1 MCAEIPQKVAAQKG
15 AFNCSR
21 QFYNGAVLMKLVPY
35 KGQDTHPNGV
45 AFYVNNGQGGVIGIR
60 VYPDGRKVTVNPFTN
75 ITDGTKFP
83 TRRRYSQRYLR
94 FRHAWGEGIAI
105 YASHAVYT
113 AWSDKPIQPIPKGM
127 TIDHIDGVAQNND
140 FRNLRC
146 VSNEIN
152 NRDGGFLSKLRH
164 MGFHPARID
173 RAYLLR
179 FYERMAKI
187 KASITN
193 WQYRKLTKEQL
204 RSILFLPDEE
214 LQIDSLIK
222 TLKTKKSYAKRFEK
236 TEAHHAPSKLS
247 DQPIPRQRQQ
257 GLRHAGR
264 VGD

>member
-60 VYPDGRKVTVNPFTN
+60 VYPDGRKVTVNPLTN

-94 FRHAWGEGIAI
+94 FRRAWGKDIAI
-105 YASHAVYT
+105 YASRAVYT
-113 AWSDKPIQPIPKGM
+113 AWHEKPIPAGM
-127 TIDHIDGVAQNND
+127 TIDHIDGCTTNNYIG
-140 FRNLRC
+140 NLRC
-146 VSNEIN
+146 VSNAIN
-152 NRDGGFLSKLRH
+152 NRDGGFLTKLRRN
-164 MGFHPARID
+164 GFKPACID

-187 KASITN
+187 KAAITE
-193 WQYRKLTKEQL
+193 YRYKKLTKEQL
-204 RSILFLPDEE
+204 RSILYDPDEE
-214 LQIDSLIK
+214 LQPPPP
-222 TLKTKKSYAKRFEK
+222 
-236 TEAHHAPSKLS
+236 APPK
-247 DQPIPRQRQQ
+247 
-257 GLRHAGR
+257 GGR
-264 VGD
+264 E

>member
-1 MCAEIPQKVAAQKG
+1 
-15 AFNCSR
+15 
-21 QFYNGAVLMKLVPY
+21 MKLVPY

-94 FRHAWGEGIAI
+94 FRHAWGKGIAI

-146 VSNEIN
+146 ISNKIN
-152 NRDGGFLSKLRH
+152 IRDGGFLTKLRH
-164 MGFHPARID
+164 KGFNPACIE

-179 FYERMAKI
+179 YFDRMAEI
-187 KASITN
+187 KASIGE
-193 WQYRKLTKEQL
+193 YRYEKLTKEQL
-204 RSILFLPDEE
+204 RSILYDPDF
-214 LQIDSLIK
+214 S
-222 TLKTKKSYAKRFEK
+222 
-236 TEAHHAPSKLS
+236 
-247 DQPIPRQRQQ
+247 IP
-257 GLRHAGR
+257 
-264 VGD
+264 V